1 MSSESTP
8 RTPSA
13 QPDAQL
19 PLQRETLRHSLRRAN
34 FAWVV
39 IVAVIAALAVGVV
52 WKAGQS
58 EREAERANRHAAD
71 AGEQARRAG
80 TEAGRARD
88 ATARAEAELW
98 NTRLAEARATRVA
111 GGPGAR
117 VKASRAITDL
127 SRHPGLTETQRL
139 ALRAE
144 AIAQLALVDL
154 ELPAG
159 WTTQR
164 NRGRP
169 IWDASYQRR
178 VNSMGTN
185 QIEIVEDSSSKV
197 LTTIEGPAGV
207 DRYAAT
213 FSPDGRFL
221 ACTFNRKSPFILV
234 WRLED
239 GALTLS
245 NRTIFLAGNEPPCF
259 SPDSRTLAIQTSKG
273 LELREL
279 EANTPPRLFAGRRT
293 ACFSPDSRKMAFPL
307 GTNAEIRS
315 IETMETLGRI
325 ETPFNANHVAWHPD
339 GYRLAIGGTEGELAL
354 WELPGDFTVS
364 TPGQLRPLGGHG
376 AIVVDLSFSPDGALL
391 LSEAWDNFA
400 CLWEVKSGR
409 RLLAESR
416 ATLERFSPDGTLLTA
431 AVFMLSVRTPAK
443 LLNRS
448 GFRSVVQSTRMPKY
462 ALGIA
467 FSDDGRL
474 VATDHHFIT
483 CLFDA
488 ATGRE
493 VARLEGRSPVF
504 TPGGTNLLACT
515 ERGVFRFDLQSV
527 RLGAGGSSNWLQGVE
542 ILHRDRRRYPLDRFN
557 TLALAADHRTVALSS
572 SQAGMVLFDLCGE
585 HELRRLT
592 NAPAHYAAIT
602 SDKAWLVTQYHNGYS
617 YLVNLTNSA
626 KPSLLGYHLN
636 TVFSPDGKRLGLTT
650 EEFLVLME
658 RNVSNQWVRTA
669 RVPMDIG
676 AGSPASLVFSPDSK
690 SVAVVHNRFD
700 IRLYDVA
707 TARELATFVAPNETA
722 IVGAY
727 PLGFS
732 PDGRFLRALRRD
744 GEVVEWDIPAVRAEL
759 AKVGLDWSESTPT
772 PALSKAIEPGGVRPS
787 PGAETADGQASSKL
801 AQALITSGGSAPGDG
816 RTPRSS
822 LLAVAA
828 GVAALLAFGAGVF
841 VFIHQRRLL
850 AAYGRADDLTGKQQ
864 EQLAQAQNALFQS
877 QKMEA
882 LGTLATGV
890 AHDFNNLLSIIR
902 MSNQLV
908 ARSVKPEGLT
918 KENLDAVEQ
927 AVQQGKS
934 IINSML
940 GYSRRP
946 VDTIED
952 FSVAKV
958 VDDTVALLSRQFL
971 SGITLN
977 LDLDR
982 SCPQIYGSRT
992 RLEQAL
998 LNLIVNASE
1007 AMKGNGVLTVS
1018 VRTAEP
1024 STGAVLAPKPASAYV
1039 AVCVTDNGPGIPP
1052 EVLPRIFEPFFT
1064 TKNAGADRGTGLGLS
1079 LVYTIAKQDGWG
1091 LDVQTSPGLGTS
1103 FSLLLPAS
1111 MTDLRGRRLP
1121 TSPTMDHS
1129 GTVNPS

>member
-1 MSSESTP
+1 
-8 RTPSA
+8 
-13 QPDAQL
+13 
-19 PLQRETLRHSLRRAN
+19 LRRAN

-39 IVAVIAALAVGVV
+39 IVAVIAALAFGVV

-71 AGEQARRAG
+71 AGEQAQRAG
-80 TEAGRARD
+80 TEAGRARV
-88 ATARAEAELW
+88 ATTRAEAELW
-98 NTRLAEARATRVA
+98 NARLAEARATRVA

-117 VKASRAITDL
+117 VKSSQTIADL
-127 SRHPGLTETQRL
+127 SRHAGLTETQRL

-144 AIAQLALVDL
+144 AIAQLALVDV

-169 IWDASYQRR
+169 FWDASYQRR
-178 VNSMGTN
+178 VNSIGTN
-185 QIEIVEDSSSKV
+185 EIEIVEESSGKV
-197 LTTIEGPAGV
+197 LETIQGPGGV
-207 DRYAAT
+207 DRYAAA

-239 GALTLS
+239 GTLTLS
-245 NRTIFLAGNEPPCF
+245 NRTIYVSGHELRYF
-259 SPDSRTLAIQTSKG
+259 SPDSRTLAIHTGMG
-273 LELREL
+273 LELHEL
-279 EANTPPRLFAGRRT
+279 ETNVPPRLFAGRRNV
-293 ACFSPDSRKMAFPL
+293 CFSPDSRMMAFAL

-315 IETMETLGRI
+315 VETMETLSRI
-325 ETPFNANHVAWHPD
+325 ETPFNANHVGWHPD
-339 GYRLAIGGTEGELAL
+339 GHHVAIGGTEGELAL
-354 WELPGDFTVS
+354 WELSGDFTSS

-376 AIVVDLSFSPDGALL
+376 AIIVGLSFSPNGALL
-391 LSEAWDNFA
+391 LSGAWDNFT

-416 ATLERFSPDGTLLTA
+416 CTLGHFSSDGTRLTA
-431 AVFMLSVRTPAK
+431 EMFMHSARTPAR

-448 GFRSVVQSTRMPKY
+448 GFRTVAQSTRTPKY
-462 ALGIA
+462 AMGFA

-474 VATDHHFIT
+474 VATDHHTVT

-488 ATGRE
+488 TTGRE
-493 VARLEGRSPVF
+493 LARLEGRSPVF

-515 ERGVFRFDLQSV
+515 ERGVFRFDLASAKP
-527 RLGAGGSSNWLQGVE
+527 GAGGSSNWLQGVE

-557 TLALAADHRTVALSS
+557 TLILAADHRTVALSS
-572 SQAGMVLFDLCGE
+572 SQAGMVLFDLHGE

-592 NAPAHYAAIT
+592 NTPAHYADIT
-602 SDKAWLVTQYHNGYS
+602 SDNAWLVTQYHNGYS
-617 YLVNLTNSA
+617 YLVNLTNST
-626 KPSLLGYHLN
+626 KPLLLGYHLN
-636 TVFSPDGKRLGLTT
+636 TAFSPDGKRLGLST
-650 EEFLVLME
+650 EAVLVLMA

-676 AGSPASLVFSPDSK
+676 AGSPASLMFSPDSK
-690 SVAVVHNRFD
+690 SVAVAHNRFD

-707 TARELATFVAPNETA
+707 TARELATFTAPNETA
-722 IVGAY
+722 ITGVYG
-727 PLGFS
+727 LGFS
-732 PDGRFLRALRRD
+732 PDGRFLRALCRD
-744 GEVVEWDIPAVRAEL
+744 GELVEWDIPTVRAEL
-759 AKVGLDWSESTPT
+759 EKVGLDWNGNSPMPNLTSSGREPEPSLGLRSPDS
-772 PALSKAIEPGGVRPS
+772 ALEAR
-787 PGAETADGQASSKL
+787 AT
-801 AQALITSGGSAPGDG
+801 TSGPSELSIVQPKQSHASGVQSVTDN
-816 RTPRSS
+816 SS
-822 LLAVAA
+822 LPAVAA
-828 GVAALLAFGAGVF
+828 GAAALLALGAGVF
-841 VFIHQRRLL
+841 VFVHQRRLL
-850 AAYGRADDLTGKQQ
+850 SAYGRADDLAGKQQ

-882 LGTLATGV
+882 LGTLAAGV

-952 FSVAKV
+952 FSVSSV

-971 SGITLN
+971 SGITLH
-977 LDLDR
+977 LDVDR

-992 RLEQAL
+992 RLEQVL

-1007 AMKGNGVLTVS
+1007 AMKGNGVLTIS
-1018 VRTAEP
+1018 VRDAEP
-1024 STGAVLAPKPASAYV
+1024 STSAVLAPKPASSYV
-1039 AVCVTDNGPGIPP
+1039 AVGVADNGPGIPP
-1052 EVLPRIFEPFFT
+1052 DVLPRIFEPFFT
-1064 TKNAGADRGTGLGLS
+1064 TKNAGTDRGTGLGLS
-1079 LVYTIAKQDGWG
+1079 LVYTIARQDGWG
-1091 LDVQTSPGLGTS
+1091 LEVQTSPGQGAS

-1111 MTDLRGRRLP
+1111 QTDLRGRRLP
-1121 TSPTMDHS
+1121 TFQTPTNS
-1129 GTVNPS
+1129 GTVDSC